1 MQQEW
6 GQAGGTSEGLPPG
19 EFLVHRRRPRQQT
32 IQYRAVSAAL
42 TGADGRVPVK
52 SGVGSILDSPEMPW
66 LSRSQPDRREQEAW
80 RLFIHS
86 FIHSCIHSFTH
97 VCMLSS
103 VCLFC
108 DPMNYSPPGSSVH
121 GIILA
126 RTLPSPG
133 DLLDPGSKPASPA
146 LAGGFSSTVTPGK
159 PCSFTHLVHI

>member
-1 MQQEW
+1 MAEQESARQE
-6 GQAGGTSEGLPPG
+6 GAGGLET
-19 EFLVHRRRPRQQT
+19 
-32 IQYRAVSAAL
+32 
-42 TGADGRVPVK
+42 
-52 SGVGSILDSPEMPW
+52 
-66 LSRSQPDRREQEAW
+66 
-80 RLFIHS
+80 IHS